1 MKNFNI
7 FGVHGKIRVLEG
19 GFTKNQYIGGD
30 CLKKGEL
37 GQFADLR
44 RGLARERVW
53 CFWGKECWYS
63 SAHYED
69 MGPVNKYVTRIIAFF
84 ASFNFVTKFYSIT
97 SLVLFPKLY

>member
-19 GFTKNQYIGGD
+19 GFTKNQYIGRD

-53 CFWGKECWYS
+53 CF
-63 SAHYED
+63 
-69 MGPVNKYVTRIIAFF
+69 
-84 ASFNFVTKFYSIT
+84 
-97 SLVLFPKLY
+97 